1 MVDELIDI
9 SGDIF
14 IHKDFVEITWKGY
27 TNKKAL
33 LEHLEEFNNE
43 ERPNIKFQVS
53 KWKGDKLEEVR
64 LKPIELC
71 RLIKCKQVL
80 RFG

>member
-1 MVDELIDI
+1 VKEVYLDLSDK
-9 SGDIF
+9 IF
-14 IHKDFVEITWKGY
+14 IHKNFIEVTWKRY

-33 LEHLEEFNNE
+33 LEHLEEFINE

-53 KWKGDKLEEVR
+53 KWNGDKLEEVL

-71 RLIKCKQVL
+71 LLIIDKRIV

>member
-1 MVDELIDI
+1 MEDELIDI

-14 IHKDFVEITWKGY
+14 IHKDFVEVTWKRY
-27 TNKKAL
+27 TNKKSL
-33 LEHLEEFNNE
+33 LKLLEEFINE

-71 RLIKCKQVL
+71 LLILDKRIV